1 MQFSNSL
8 DSQINKVL
16 IFQAKVIV
24 KHGAIV
30 FALDSVVFSFQVG
43 GTK

>member
-8 DSQINKVL
+8 DSQKNKVL
-16 IFQAKVIV
+16 IFQVKVIV
-24 KHGAIV
+24 KQNAIV
-30 FALDSVVFSFQVG
+30 FALDTVVFSFQVG